1 MPISKEYYSKLN
13 FEFPNCKFLVYANKK
28 YVECDK
34 IDFEFEEVI
43 LLRINNKHFKK
54 KEIKKI
60 LNNKWDIFLLYNH
73 KVLWSWNR

>member
-13 FEFPNCKFLVYANKK
+13 FEFSNCKFLVYANKK
-28 YVECDK
+28 YIECDT
-34 IDFEFEEVI
+34 IDFEYEKIV

-60 LNNKWDIFLLYNH
+60 LNNK
-73 KVLWSWNR
+73 